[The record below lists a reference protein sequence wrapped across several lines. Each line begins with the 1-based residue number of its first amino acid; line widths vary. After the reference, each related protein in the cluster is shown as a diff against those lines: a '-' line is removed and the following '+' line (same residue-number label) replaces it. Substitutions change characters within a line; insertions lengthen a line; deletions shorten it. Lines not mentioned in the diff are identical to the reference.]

1 MVAVVDGDDDEDGV
15 LNSKDKCPGTPKLA
29 RVDARGCWVV
39 ADLHFATD
47 SAEIAP
53 ADQEL
58 LKSRGVAILEA
69 NPDLRVRIDGHTDSR
84 GSDAHNQALSERR
97 AEAVRKFFIE
107 NGIDP
112 SRLESRGFGESQPA
126 APNDTPENLRLNR
139 RVEFTPL

>member
-1 MVAVVDGDDDEDGV
+1 
-15 LNSKDKCPGTPKLA
+15 
-29 RVDARGCWVV
+29 
-39 ADLHFATD
+39 
-47 SAEIAP
+47 
-53 ADQEL
+53 
-58 LKSRGVAILEA
+58 VAILEA